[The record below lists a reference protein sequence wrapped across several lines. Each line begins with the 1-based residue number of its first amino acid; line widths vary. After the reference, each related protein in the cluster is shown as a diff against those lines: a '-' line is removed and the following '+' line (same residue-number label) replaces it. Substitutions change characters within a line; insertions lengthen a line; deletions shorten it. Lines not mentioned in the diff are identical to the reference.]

1 MVLALQCGGLRGAK
15 LEGMCLPH
23 SRCVIIITYLL
34 WMTSHH
40 EVMSSGVTKNVHI
53 SKLQF

>member
-1 MVLALQCGGLRGAK
+1 MVLALQCRGLRGAK